1 MSMMWKTMTTMLLC
15 CLAASAAAPEP
26 NAVPAAPAVHGTH
39 VKYRITPDGIPN
51 MGEMFVNHEKDNRSG
66 HLSHA
71 LVEYRKGCVM
81 AFYSNCS
88 GTRNFGH
95 NGFGWI
101 EFRRSVDGGRTWGEA
116 TVLPYSWESFLNQ
129 PFTVSC
135 EKAVSTRDDEIVALC
150 IRNEDANGWEPFLE
164 PVVVKSTDGGKSW
177 SDAKPLCDKKGRIF
191 DARVYDGSIY
201 VLLLESDMG
210 VAKLPEHRYYLYRSD
225 DGGETF
231 ALHGELPGDTK
242 NHAYGAMTRRDDGA
256 LICYEYD
263 SNDEFNMAYHVSH
276 DMGRTWDESG
286 KSFVKKRIRNPQ
298 VAKVK
303 GGFLLHGRSGQRSS
317 DLPICL
323 VLYTSSDG
331 IHWDDGEYICEKRA
345 QRAYYSNNLVLE
357 ENGRQRVLIQ
367 SSVPYSKPV
376 TIKWNDG
383 RVNISHWLLDI
394 E

>member
-1 MSMMWKTMTTMLLC
+1 MNMTWRAVATTLAF
-15 CLAASAAAPEP
+15 CLAAAAQ
-26 NAVPAAPAVHGTH
+26 PAADHPVHGTH

-51 MGEMFVNHEKDNRSG
+51 WGEMFVNHEKNGRSG

-88 GTRNFGH
+88 GTRDAWAPGH
-95 NGFGWI
+95 NGFGWL
-101 EFRRSVDGGRTWGEA
+101 EYRRSTDGGRTWDDA
-116 TVLPYSWESFLNQ
+116 TILPYSWDSFLNQ

-135 EKAVSTRDDEIVALC
+135 EKAVSTRDDEIIALC
-150 IRNEDANGWEPFLE
+150 IRNEDANGWEPYLE
-164 PVVVKSTDGGKSW
+164 PVVVKSSDGGRSW
-177 SDAKPLCDKKGRIF
+177 SDAKPMCDKKGRIY
-191 DARVYDGSIY
+191 DAHVYDGSIY
-201 VLLLESDMG
+201 VLMLANDQWL
-210 VAKLPEHRYYLYRSD
+210 ATLPEHRYYLYRSD

-231 ALHGELPGDTK
+231 TLHGELPGDPK

-263 SNDEFNMAYHVSH
+263 SRDEFNMVYHVSH

-303 GGFLLHGRSGQRSS
+303 GGFLLHGRSGCGSH
-317 DLPICL
+317 DLPMYF
-323 VLYTSSDG
+323 VLYTSADG
-331 IHWDDGEYICEKRA
+331 IHWDDGEYICEKHGHT
-345 QRAYYSNNLVLE
+345 AYYSNNLVLE

-367 SSVPYSKPV
+367 SSVPYEKPRPGIREGG
-376 TIKWNDG
+376 T
-383 RVNISHWLLDI
+383 NISHWFLDI
-394 E
+394 ETP